1 MKTLLAWILIIT
13 SSASI
18 GQVMTKSGPR
28 IQVNAILNDAAV
40 LTINGSQQMLRKNAI
55 SREGYKLVNIGSD
68 KVTLLIS
75 GELKDYKLGAT
86 IGSSRSS
93 NNQRNIQISRD
104 NKGMYFSSGTI
115 NNYPVNFL
123 VDTGAT
129 FVAINSN
136 LAKKIGLDY
145 KRNGKQGLA
154 NTASGM
160 VKVWNLKLDNVSLGS
175 IELQFVDAAVIE
187 GKFPVSPLLG
197 MSFLSRVTIQDDG
210 MLLTIG
216 EKY

>member
-86 IGSSRSS
+86 IGSSPF
-93 NNQRNIQISRD
+93 Q
-104 NKGMYFSSGTI
+104 
-115 NNYPVNFL
+115 
-123 VDTGAT
+123 
-129 FVAINSN
+129 
-136 LAKKIGLDY
+136 
-145 KRNGKQGLA
+145 
-154 NTASGM
+154 
-160 VKVWNLKLDNVSLGS
+160 
-175 IELQFVDAAVIE
+175 
-187 GKFPVSPLLG
+187 
-197 MSFLSRVTIQDDG
+197 
-210 MLLTIG
+210 
-216 EKY
+216 